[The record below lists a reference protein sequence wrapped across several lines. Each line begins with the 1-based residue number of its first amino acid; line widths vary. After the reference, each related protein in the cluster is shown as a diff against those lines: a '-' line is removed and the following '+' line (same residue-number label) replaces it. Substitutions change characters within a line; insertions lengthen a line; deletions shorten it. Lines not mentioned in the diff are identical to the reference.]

1 MPLYYYRLPYA
12 TMIALMKM
20 VDIGQLKIV
29 GLPKRNESS
38 EVQRFIKDYIA
49 YKSK

>member
-1 MPLYYYRLPYA
+1 MQLYSYRLPYT
-12 TMIALMKM
+12 TMIALMRM
-20 VDIGQLKIV
+20 VDLGQLKII

-38 EVQRFIKDYIA
+38 EVQRFIKDYID